1 MLADEF
7 RKQFI
12 WLGENIENHIT
23 FTVPIKK
30 VNTIIDKLG
39 ERITKN
45 ISYILQ
51 VIDRIRFLASSLS
64 NLVSNLSKWIHKIKC
79 KYGHD
84 SINYE
89 TCRINISIATI
100 FFSIYLLNMI

>member
-12 WLGENIENHIT
+12 WLGENTENHIT
-23 FTVPIKK
+23 FIVPIKK

-51 VIDRIRFLASSLS
+51 VIVRIRFMASSLS
-64 NLVSNLSKWIHKIKC
+64 NLVSNLSK
-79 KYGHD
+79 
-84 SINYE
+84 
-89 TCRINISIATI
+89 
-100 FFSIYLLNMI
+100 